1 MKIKQLSLKSLL
13 IAILLTGFS
22 YQVSCQTNYT
32 FQSGEMTIA
41 GTSTLHDW
49 VSDVTQINFKGSI
62 QTESTALSSI
72 KNVHL
77 TIPVEG
83 IKSTKGRGMD
93 NKTYKA
99 LESEEHP
106 NITCSLSSFDI
117 KKTSKQFNITANGK
131 LIIAGTTKPLLLNFT
146 GQFTDQGNLRFT
158 GSKALKMT
166 DFNID
171 PPRALLGTLKT
182 GDDITIEFTVLMKP
196 TDATANT
203 K

>member
-1 MKIKQLSLKSLL
+1 MKFKPLNLTLLSFLALMLFSL
-13 IAILLTGFS
+13 
-22 YQVSCQTNYT
+22 QTIGQPNYT
-32 FQSGEMTIA
+32 FQSGKMTIS

-49 VSDVTQINFKGSI
+49 VSDVTQINFKGNV
-62 QTESTALSSI
+62 QTEDSKLASI

-83 IKSTKGRGMD
+83 ISSTKGKTMD
-93 NKTYKA
+93 KKTYEA
-99 LESEEHP
+99 LQSEEHP
-106 NITCSLSSFDI
+106 NITCSLNSFDI
-117 KKTSKQFNITANGK
+117 KKANNQYNITANGK
-131 LIIAGTTKPLLLNFT
+131 LTIAGTTKPLTLNFT
-146 GQFTDQGNLRFT
+146 GKIINSGELQFT

-182 GDDITIEFTVLMKP
+182 GDDITIDFTVLMKP

>member
-1 MKIKQLSLKSLL
+1 MKINRLYPSFALAAFFLL
-13 IAILLTGFS
+13 FFSVQATSQTGFT
-22 YQVSCQTNYT
+22 YE
-32 FQSGEMTIA
+32 SGKMTIA

-49 VSDVTQINFKGSI
+49 VSEVTQINFKGDI
-62 QTESTALSSI
+62 QAMDNSLKSI

-83 IKSTKGRGMD
+83 IKSTKGNAMD
-93 NKTYKA
+93 KKTYKA

-106 NITCSLSSFDI
+106 KIECSLTSFKI
-117 KKTSKQFNITANGK
+117 EPAGKQFKIKADGK
-131 LIIAGTTKPLLLNFT
+131 LTIAGTTKALTLNFSA
-146 GQFTDQGNLRFT
+146 QYTDDGKLKFT
-158 GSKALKMT
+158 GEKALKMT

-196 TDATANT
+196 SNGNTAR
-203 K
+203 